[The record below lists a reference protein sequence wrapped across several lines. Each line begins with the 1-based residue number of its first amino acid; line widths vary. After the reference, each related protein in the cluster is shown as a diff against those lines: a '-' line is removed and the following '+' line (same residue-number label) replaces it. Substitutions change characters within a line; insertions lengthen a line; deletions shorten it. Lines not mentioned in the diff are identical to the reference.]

1 MQDLVALVTGGGSG
15 IGFATAEML
24 LAAGAK
30 VMIVGRN
37 VERLKKA
44 TAELGAPDNQLK
56 WASADVSSEGYANKV
71 MRNTIEA
78 FGRVDILIN
87 NAGVF
92 RSGSLLDMVE
102 EDFDYAVDGNLKAT
116 WLMCK
121 FATRFMIQSGGGSI
135 VNVSSRL
142 AHIGLRTVP
151 CSAYAAAKGGI
162 ISLTQSLAVEL
173 APHKVRVNVVVPALV
188 ETPMLE
194 IVTNAKNPEE
204 AMEKATRRY
213 PLGRL
218 GQPEDVAR
226 AIFFLADP
234 ANSWITGMELN
245 VDGGISRT

>member
-15 IGFATAEML
+15 IGFATAQML
-24 LAAGAK
+24 LEAGAK

-37 VERLKKA
+37 VERLKA
-44 TAELGAPDNQLK
+44 AVTSLGAPDNQLK

-71 MRNTIEA
+71 MRNTMEA
-78 FGRVDILIN
+78 FDRVDILVN

-92 RSGSLLDMVE
+92 RSGSILDMVE

-116 WLMCK
+116 WFMCK
-121 FATRFMIQSGGGSI
+121 FASRFMIQNGGGSI
-135 VNVSSRL
+135 VNVSSLL
-142 AHIGLRTVP
+142 ARRGLRTLP

-162 ISLTQSLAVEL
+162 ISLTQALAVEL

-194 IVTNAKNPEE
+194 IVTNTKTTEE
-204 AMEKATRRY
+204 AMAKATRRY

-218 GQPEDVAR
+218 GQAEDVAK
-226 AIFFLADP
+226 AILFLADP
-234 ANSWITGMELN
+234 ANSWITGVELE
-245 VDGGISRT
+245 VDGGVSRT